1 MMNKTTKNIKV
12 TISISPQFHSKLQMQ
27 SEALDLTVNTLL
39 KQSALSALNKSEIT
53 FLTSEQNLIIQK
65 FTLHQIHLS
74 KVVQQ
79 INERLGRNSNAFPV
93 EKLLAYFRT
102 YHETF
107 LQLVKDLGATK

>member
-1 MMNKTTKNIKV
+1 MSKPAKNIKV
-12 TISISPQFHSKLQMQ
+12 TISLSTRHYAQLKIQ

-39 KQSALSALNKSEIT
+39 KQSALSAFNKSEIT

-65 FTLHQIHLS
+65 FTLNQIQLS
-74 KVVQQ
+74 KIIQQ

-93 EKLLAYFRT
+93 EKLLEYFRT

-107 LQLVKDLGATK
+107 VQLVEDLKASK